1 MDLSEFANLHG
12 AARVAIVLGIAIAVH
27 MAVRFVRQLNRRVME
42 AEISQLDRRM
52 SKVRTVATLLSSSLI
67 FLLYFGAL
75 GVLLHALGISVT
87 AYLASASIIGLAVA
101 FGSQGMVQDV
111 VMGVTIVFSDLFNV
125 GDMVEIS
132 GQVGI
137 VRRLGMRFT
146 VLVNAFGA
154 EVFIPNR
161 SLTNVIRY
169 QRTYVRCIVDIT
181 LSPDQAVA
189 KQMEETAIRPIVA
202 GVYEQFPGILRTEP
216 DYEGRQTTS
225 SGRHFLRVK
234 FRIWPG
240 RGAVIENDFRK
251 ELLDALKK
259 IDPAYADWMVSVSYE
274 VERRAILLGDRTS

>member
-1 MDLSEFANLHG
+1 MDFSDFTDLSG
-12 AARVAIVLGIAIAVH
+12 PWRAAVALGTAVIVHAAVG
-27 MAVRFVRQLNRRVME
+27 FVRHLNRRVQE
-42 AEISQLDRRM
+42 AEFKQSRRIS
-52 SKVRTVATLLSSSLI
+52 KARTVATLLSSSVV

-75 GVLLHALGISVT
+75 GVMLHALGISVT
-87 AYLASASIIGLAVA
+87 AYLASASILGLAIA
-101 FGSQGMVQDV
+101 FGSQGIVQDV

-125 GDMVEIS
+125 GDMVEIG

-161 SLTNVIRY
+161 SLANVIRY
-169 QRTYVRCIVDIT
+169 PRSYVRCIMDIT
-181 LSPDQAVA
+181 LSADEAVA
-189 KQMEETAIRPIVA
+189 DRMEQEAIRPIVA

-216 DYEGRQTTS
+216 DYEGHQTTS
-225 SGRHFLRVK
+225 SGRVFLRVK

-240 RGAVIENDFRK
+240 RGALIENDVRK

-259 IDPAYADWMVSVSYE
+259 IDAAYADWMVCVSYE
-274 VERRAILLGDRTS
+274 VERRAIVLGDRRH